1 MKALAHPVRMDLLE
15 LLATDGPHT
24 ASEAARR
31 LGQTPANVSWHLRK
45 LAGQGYV
52 RQTRPGGGRAR
63 PWKVVAQSLSWGDDA
78 EDPLAVAALHEVAVD
93 REVQVLRS
101 ALARL
106 PDEEPAWRAAAEVVQ
121 SRLWLTPQEAAALTD
136 KLKQLLLERS
146 ERALDPDLRPA
157 GARLMAL
164 MAWAVPAG
172 PPTTGAG
179 GELDHGTGVPRGGR
193 P

>member
-15 LLATDGPHT
+15 LLATDGPQT

-45 LAGQGYV
+45 LAQHGYV
-52 RQTRPGGGRAR
+52 RQAHSGSGRAR
-63 PWKVVAQSLSWGDDA
+63 PWKVVAQSLTWGDDA

-121 SRLWLTPQEAAALTD
+121 SRLWLTPQEAAVLSD
-136 KLKQLLLERS
+136 NLKQLLQEGV
-146 ERALDPDLRPA
+146 ERALDPALRPA

-172 PPTTGAG
+172 PPTTDPG
-179 GELDHGTGVPRGGR
+179 GELARGIAVPRGER